1 MLLNV
6 RRRALSGPVSE
17 WMPIAGVEL
26 WLAWECYGVIGLVCI
41 KEFNVLTVVLPLLYY
56 RFRISRSTV

>member
-1 MLLNV
+1 
-6 RRRALSGPVSE
+6 
-17 WMPIAGVEL
+17 MPIAGVEL
-26 WLAWECYGVIGLVCI
+26 WLVWECYGVIGLVCI